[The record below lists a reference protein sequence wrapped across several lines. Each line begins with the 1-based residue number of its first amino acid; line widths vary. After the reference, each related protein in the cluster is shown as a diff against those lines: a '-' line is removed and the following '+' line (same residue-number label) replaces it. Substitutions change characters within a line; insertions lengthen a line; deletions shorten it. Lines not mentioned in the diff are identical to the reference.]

1 MSKKNF
7 KKQDVD
13 FFNHFKIVFD
23 KLQKDSRIKSR
34 HMSAYLVLFRK
45 WNNELFP
52 FKLTIYRSESMKAM
66 KIGSKVTYT
75 STLKELNGF
84 GYIKYTIQELPKRSI
99 IEMVRFDTVTSK
111 TGPEN
116 VNNDTEYSPESGAN
130 SDLKEG
136 HINKNNEISQEKV
149 RNRKE
154 DQKYNQSTFS
164 NFFSK

>member
-75 STLKELNGF
+75 STLKELHGF
-84 GYIKYTIQELPKRSI
+84 GYIKYTIQELPRRSI
-99 IEMVRFDTVTSK
+99 IEMVRFDTESI
-111 TGPEN
+111 
-116 VNNDTEYSPESGAN
+116 NNDTENENNDTDTCPSNRTG
-130 SDLKEG
+130 SDSKEG
-136 HINKNNEISQEKV
+136 HINKKEQSLKELRKN
-149 RNRKE
+149 KE
-154 DQKYNQSTFS
+154 DQNYNQSTFS